1 MVAEKIW
8 AWLHSI
14 SEAQL
19 IEWYKE
25 LGRWEHT
32 LRKKVMAMNLIEVFN
47 TSDTNH
53 DGVLD
58 RTEFGNFLAK

>member
-14 SEAQL
+14 SEAQIIL
-19 IEWYKE
+19 YYKE
-25 LGRWEHT
+25 VERWEHT
-32 LRKKVMAMNLIEVFN
+32 LRKKAMATRLIELFN
-47 TSDTNH
+47 ETDTNH

-58 RTEFGNFLAK
+58 RTEFENFWAK